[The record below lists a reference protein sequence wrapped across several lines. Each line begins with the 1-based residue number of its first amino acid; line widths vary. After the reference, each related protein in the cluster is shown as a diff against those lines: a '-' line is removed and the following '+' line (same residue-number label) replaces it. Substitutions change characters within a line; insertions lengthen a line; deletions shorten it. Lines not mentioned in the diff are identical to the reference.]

1 MLVSSQEN
9 KNQLYFS
16 KNGLFVWGFFFLWFV
31 PSLFHN
37 VLMLRELDSVVV
49 RNLIAYMNVKE
60 ESRSFLLEILYCRI
74 VWSRVFLHSKISMS
88 LRDLI
93 RTNPHA
99 WQWSAWF
106 PSCSSVKCCV
116 LGRQWNSL
124 MLSFFPLASEKW
136 QTWLRLYFIK

>member
-1 MLVSSQEN
+1 MLVSSQE
-9 KNQLYFS
+9 KKISFILV
-16 KNGLFVWGFFFLWFV
+16 KLVCLFVWGFFVWFV

-37 VLMLRELDSVVV
+37 VLMLRELDSVVA
-49 RNLIAYMNVKE
+49 RNLIAYMNIKE
-60 ESRSFLLEILYCRI
+60 ESRSFLLEILYCRV
-74 VWSRVFLHSKISMS
+74 VWRRVFLHSKISMS

-106 PSCSSVKCCV
+106 PSCSSVKCRV

-124 MLSFFPLASEKW
+124 TLSFFPLASEKW

>member
-74 VWSRVFLHSKISMS
+74 V
-88 LRDLI
+88 
-93 RTNPHA
+93 
-99 WQWSAWF
+99 
-106 PSCSSVKCCV
+106 
-116 LGRQWNSL
+116 
-124 MLSFFPLASEKW
+124 
-136 QTWLRLYFIK
+136 